1 MLRFLTLA
9 VLLLL
14 SASHAAA
21 QQQPPAPLD
30 LGWLADGR
38 RFQVGDII
46 TVLVDEYTLAT
57 ADRETSALE
66 DRKTEA
72 GGGFTVNDRSADG
85 SLNTFLG
92 NESTRRGRDA
102 RQDRLTSEVSV
113 RVVEV
118 EPNGALRVEGSKT
131 LVIDE
136 HEQAVTVRGV
146 IRPQDI
152 NALNTVDSWRVA
164 EAQILYDAEGN
175 LGKAEKSIWARFL
188 GWIF

>member
-1 MLRFLTLA
+1 MRRFLA
-9 VLLLL
+9 VAFVVLG
-14 SASHAAA
+14 ATRVGA
-21 QQQPPAPLD
+21 QQAPAAPLD

-38 RFQVGDII
+38 RFHVGDIV

-66 DRKTEA
+66 DRSTEA

-118 EPNGALRVEGSKT
+118 EPNGSLRVEGSKT

-152 NALNTVDSWRVA
+152 NALNTIDSWRVA
-164 EAQILYDAEGN
+164 EAEILYDAEGS